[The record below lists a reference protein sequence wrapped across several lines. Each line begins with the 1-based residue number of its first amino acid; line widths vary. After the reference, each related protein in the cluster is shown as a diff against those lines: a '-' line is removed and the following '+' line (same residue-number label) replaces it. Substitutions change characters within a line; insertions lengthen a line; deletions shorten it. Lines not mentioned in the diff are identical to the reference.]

1 MIIKKLSLCLL
12 LVLPILV
19 FFSLPSLATQGRA
32 TTDGTRVRREAST
45 EATILTDVQAGETFE
60 ILDQI
65 GDWYQV
71 QVDEYVGY
79 IRSDLVEILQEE
91 NVTPTEATQ
100 EQPVENTE
108 TQNEQPTEQQN
119 PEETKNEISV
129 YIIPVIYASKTDI
142 IPAGTEIITQNTI
155 NNWCYVQYGE
165 KTGWVIKTELEK
177 LNQTPSQEEPQEPV
191 ETSEEKKGYIN
202 TSSANVRA
210 SGDMEAEVLKAIP
223 RNTEVIILEEGEE
236 WTKIRVDD
244 LEGYVATRLISSEPT
259 ETTSRA
265 LMEQRDS
272 RRDTYYISVSSAN
285 IRQESNTSSQ
295 ILGTL
300 SKNTEV
306 IIVGEEGDFYKIEFN
321 GDYAYIS
328 KDLVADHIENT
339 GVTNGNNS
347 VENPPANSSGQ
358 SIVDYAMQFK
368 GYPYVYGGT
377 TPSGGFDCS
386 GFTYYVYNQCG
397 YSLSRS
403 CSIQA
408 SSGVEVGRDYLQP
421 GDLLYFAGWGT
432 SELGHVGIYIGNSQ
446 FIHAANETRGVVIDT
461 ISSGYYNEKYM
472 GARRF

>member
-1 MIIKKLSLCLL
+1 MIMKKLSLCLL
-12 LVLPILV
+12 LVLPFLV
-19 FFSLPSLATQGRA
+19 LFSLPSLATQGRA

-79 IRSDLVEILQEE
+79 IRSDLVEVLEE
-91 NVTPTEATQ
+91 EKVTTTEVASEEPAET
-100 EQPVENTE
+100 TE
-108 TQNEQPTEQQN
+108 TQNEEPAEEN
-119 PEETKNEISV
+119 LEETKNEISV
-129 YIIPVIYASKTDI
+129 YIIPVIYASKIDM

-155 NNWCYVQYGE
+155 NQWCYVQYGE
-165 KTGWVIKTELEK
+165 KTGWVIKSELEK
-177 LNQTPSQEEPQEPV
+177 LNQTPSQDEPQEPA
-191 ETSEEKKGYIN
+191 ETTEEKKGYIN

-210 SGDMEAEVLKAIP
+210 SGDMEAEVLRAIP
-223 RNTEVIILEEGEE
+223 RNTEVTILEEGEE
-236 WTKIRVDD
+236 WTRIRVDD
-244 LEGYVATRLISSEPT
+244 LEGYVATRLISDEPT

-265 LMEQRDS
+265 LMEQRES
-272 RRDTYYISVSSAN
+272 RRDTYYISVTTAN
-285 IRQESNTSSQ
+285 IREASNTSSTRV
-295 ILGTL
+295 GTL
-300 SKNTEV
+300 SKNAEV
-306 IIVGEEGDFYKIEFN
+306 IVVGEEGDFYKIEFE
-321 GDYAYIS
+321 GGYAYIS
-328 KDLVADHIENT
+328 KDLVTDHIDDTTTDNS
-339 GVTNGNNS
+339 NNS
-347 VENPPANSSGQ
+347 TANPPASGSGQ
-358 SIVDYAMQFK
+358 SIVDFAMQFK

-408 SSGVEVGRDYLQP
+408 SSGVEVARDYLQP

-446 FIHAANETRGVVIDT
+446 FIHAANATRGVVIDT

-472 GARRF
+472 GARRL